1 MTRMDTTKFIAEVN
15 ILKSRPC
22 LNLWSRWSPWRP
34 CWWVPPVPGVCSF
47 HHGRC
52 CFSTNCSNWQSSAQ
66 SLLQICRYYLDIYIE
81 SYLYLYVHARF
92 QNSILLFDL
101 AKLYFISRKFIIYSP
116 TKSLYLTPCAKIIWT
131 KTFTTTQY
139 HSFRLD
145 RGCGRHPRFERH
157 LSRGLQHT
165 HRHCRRRRWHIAH
178 GANGGHERTMKS
190 RPAFWPAKNRSKEF
204 LVYCRLFRVWL
215 WKSGCM
221 MFWCFAH
228 ISTTVCKWWNIIWTY
243 KMRKNKYRTNIFF
256 STWTKTHNTKCFPLH
271 LFKHGMFISLIS
283 QVEYLQNSKF
293 WWTFHDF
300 LSQQAETIQQTAE
313 KNT

>member
-34 CWWVPPVPGVCSF
+34 CWWVPPVRGVCSF

-66 SLLQICRYYLDIYIE
+66 SLLQIWRYYLDIYIE

-178 GANGGHERTMKS
+178 GANGGHERTIK
-190 RPAFWPAKNRSKEF
+190 WEK
-204 LVYCRLFRVWL
+204 
-215 WKSGCM
+215 
-221 MFWCFAH
+221 
-228 ISTTVCKWWNIIWTY
+228 ISTGQTFSFLHEPKHTTQNASLFTSSSMGCLSRSF
-243 KMRKNKYRTNIFF
+243 RKLNIF
-256 STWTKTHNTKCFPLH
+256 KTRSFGEHFMIFWANRLKPYNKQRGLNT
-271 LFKHGMFISLIS
+271 
-283 QVEYLQNSKF
+283 
-293 WWTFHDF
+293 
-300 LSQQAETIQQTAE
+300 
-313 KNT
+313 